1 MALNTV
7 VQARTK
13 SDSVREVPLRPTKC
27 VQARTKSDS
36 VREVPLRPTKSD
48 SVREVPLRPTKC
60 VFVAEIHQRNVLL
73 ICVTCNC
80 RLGAGI

>member
-1 MALNTV
+1 MALNMA

-36 VREVPLRPTKSD
+36 VREVPLRPTK
-48 SVREVPLRPTKC
+48 C
-60 VFVAEIHQRNVLL
+60 VFVAEIHQRNMLL